1 MSHIHRG
8 ECTALSVSQD
18 GRYLLT
24 AGDKM
29 VKIWDYNMALD
40 LNFQV
45 HTYSDLD
52 LTEAPLQ
59 TKIQL
64 PSNPARGGPGNES
77 QTQHEGLGMSLKPSM
92 RAWE

>member
-59 TKIQL
+59 TKSRYHQTL
-64 PSNPARGGPGNES
+64 HES
-77 QTQHEGLGMSLKPSM
+77 LGMSLKPSM